1 MQKLDFGYIDTKAN
15 FLRKLENSEIDSNTI
30 VVILDTGEVWIKGI
44 YLKQINVK
52 NNLDENKPGS
62 VLDAV
67 QGRVLNEKIID
78 FKNIIESEVDLPDK
92 VKQSHVVLTED
103 EYRSRLE
110 LGTLLDDVFYYTLE

>member
-1 MQKLDFGYIDTKAN
+1 MQKVDFGYIDTKKD
-15 FLRKLENSEIDSNTI
+15 FLRKLENSEIDPNMI
-30 VVILDTGEVWIKGI
+30 VVILDTGEVWFKGI
-44 YLKQINVK
+44 YLKQLNVK

-78 FKNIIESEVDLPDK
+78 FKNIIENEVDLPDK

-103 EYRSRLE
+103 EYKSRLE

>member
-1 MQKLDFGYIDTKAN
+1 MQKVDFGYIDTKKD
-15 FLRKLENSEIDSNTI
+15 FLRKLENSEIDPNMI
-30 VVILDTGEVWIKGI
+30 VVILDTGEVWCKGI
-44 YLKQINVK
+44 YLKQLNVK

>member
-78 FKNIIESEVDLPDK
+78 FKNIIENEVDLPDK

-103 EYRSRLE
+103 EYKSRLE